1 MRRKPT
7 ACCEMMAAQLSVRCD
22 VHEPAECPD
31 ILIGYFSTTRD
42 YGLRVHDGGSS
53 MILIDFCPWCRSLL
67 RPADRGPLVRS
78 RRLTEEALRADWEGE
93 RRKQRGGPVPGRRI
107 EV

>member
-1 MRRKPT
+1 
-7 ACCEMMAAQLSVRCD
+7 MMAAQLSITCD
-22 VHEPAECPD
+22 VHEANECPD

-53 MILIDFCPWCRSLL
+53 MILIDFCPWCRSRL
-67 RPADRGPLVRS
+67 RPLSRGALVRS
-78 RRLTEEALRADWEGE
+78 RRLTEEALQEDLQRL